1 MHFNKKGVIIML
13 KIHVVDSVKGGCG
26 KSTYCLLLADY
37 INKKGRKPYII
48 DLDIHGT
55 SWYKDKR
62 RYYEEKGERFRFIN
76 DLVQDKSNLSGN
88 YIMHLRIARD
98 IDGVKCEEYKIP
110 ICVADP
116 SRANSIQEEQLDIFE
131 YTVATII
138 EHIFFN
144 ERKKD
149 DNAYDIDIILDMPPG
164 YEPHAEKIINHML
177 FDINSPLVQCFKIR
191 DAEKKRE
198 ASTQIDEL
206 KKESRFDERR
216 PEIDQKVKQIA
227 SNTEFEVFFYMISG
241 FSRSGVELN
250 AEYIINLFHGKTYSS
265 QIDRLLPY
273 KNIYF
278 VFNDLGDIFVHYG
291 RETFDSTSSNLA
303 ASLRS
308 VFFNKRFFKDFR
320 TKELVYLDNI
330 SGLIINDNN
339 KMYNKRGFFVLSKK
353 ATDAFSQTVSYFF
366 S

>member
-1 MHFNKKGVIIML
+1 ML

-98 IDGVKCEEYKIP
+98 IDGVNCEEYKIP

-144 ERKKD
+144 EGKKD
-149 DNAYDIDIILDMPPG
+149 DTQGTEATEAT
-164 YEPHAEKIINHML
+164 EPVVSDSAEIS
-177 FDINSPLVQCFKIR
+177 DT
-191 DAEKKRE
+191 DAEE
-198 ASTQIDEL
+198 ASTEV
-206 KKESRFDERR
+206 
-216 PEIDQKVKQIA
+216 PEDDVP
-227 SNTEFEVFFYMISG
+227 F
-241 FSRSGVELN
+241 
-250 AEYIINLFHGKTYSS
+250 
-265 QIDRLLPY
+265 
-273 KNIYF
+273 
-278 VFNDLGDIFVHYG
+278 
-291 RETFDSTSSNLA
+291 
-303 ASLRS
+303 
-308 VFFNKRFFKDFR
+308 
-320 TKELVYLDNI
+320 
-330 SGLIINDNN
+330 
-339 KMYNKRGFFVLSKK
+339 
-353 ATDAFSQTVSYFF
+353 
-366 S
+366 